1 MMHAAR
7 SLTQRIKNVVKVATL
22 VAVNDTTAVRRAFI
36 KYMGRTRLP
45 AAMFSPYGLMHNPP
59 ANSLCL
65 VFAQNGQSSNPWVMA
80 DDPRRR
86 PLNLDPGEVA
96 VGNYLTGDYVHFKAD
111 GSVVVQTAGA
121 VTVNAGSVAINADTT
136 INGDL
141 TVTGDVSA
149 QNATIAQ
156 TTTTG
161 TIVFTQT
168 GQTINVDGDIIVV
181 NGDVTADGISLKT
194 HVHSGVTSGGS
205 NTGAPVP

>member
-1 MMHAAR
+1 
-7 SLTQRIKNVVKVATL
+7 
-22 VAVNDTTAVRRAFI
+22 
-36 KYMGRTRLP
+36 
-45 AAMFSPYGLMHNPP
+45 
-59 ANSLCL
+59 
-65 VFAQNGQSSNPWVMA
+65 MA